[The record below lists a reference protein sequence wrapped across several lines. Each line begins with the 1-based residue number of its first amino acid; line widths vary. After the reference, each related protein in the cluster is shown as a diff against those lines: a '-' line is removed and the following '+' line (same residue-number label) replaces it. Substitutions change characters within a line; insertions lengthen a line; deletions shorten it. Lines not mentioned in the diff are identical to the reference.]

1 MFKFIQKMHSKSESQ
16 RRNFAVGFSA
26 TVTIIIFAVWISVKF
41 SSVSD
46 DVVATKNSA
55 QENVISPITS
65 FGKMTASALEGLK
78 ESFDGLRGSVDNL
91 SDTLKT
97 YTNEQ

>member
-1 MFKFIQKMHSKSESQ
+1 MFNLINKLRDKSESQ
-16 RRNFAVGFSA
+16 RRSFSLAFSA
-26 TVTIIIFAVWISVKF
+26 IVTVFIFIVWISVKF
-41 SSVSD
+41 NSFSN

-65 FGKMTASALEGLK
+65 FGKMTASALESVK
-78 ESFDGLRGSVDNL
+78 ESFGELKDSVDNL
-91 SDTLKT
+91 GNTIKT